1 MRRRER
7 QYLDPMSRRYFEAY
21 PEQKRRVFVTITYFH
36 GTGNH
41 FHVEMREEPNYV
53 YDEQSGSWVVPPAEL
68 EEADPDEA
76 RPDGHDTGRHRFMKF
91 NSDKTAR
98 LWVERTFHEEFDPDT
113 HELVFRGD
121 VSRRWFYPEGD

>member
-41 FHVEMREEPNYV
+41 FHVEMREE
-53 YDEQSGSWVVPPAEL
+53 
-68 EEADPDEA
+68 ADRD
-76 RPDGHDTGRHRFMKF
+76 DTGRHRFMKF

-98 LWVERTFHEEFDPDT
+98 LWVERTFHEEFDPAT